1 MGTDVLAHCETILGN
16 RGGYVLKLFS
26 VMLVFCFSLSST
38 TVMKSKYYNQSDDHP
53 GYEEDAD
60 DNRVIPKKAIID
72 MTLSNVLGKRRCT
85 TYA

>member
-1 MGTDVLAHCETILGN
+1 MKGN
-16 RGGYVLKLFS
+16 
-26 VMLVFCFSLSST
+26 
-38 TVMKSKYYNQSDDHP
+38 YYNQSDDHP

-60 DNRVIPKKAIID
+60 DNRVIPKKANID

>member
-1 MGTDVLAHCETILGN
+1 MGTDVLAHRETSLGN
-16 RGGYVLKLFS
+16 RGGYVLEFFS
-26 VMLVFCFSLSST
+26 VMLVFSLSST
-38 TVMKSKYYNQSDDHP
+38 TVMKSKYYNQSDDHA

-72 MTLSNVLGKRRCT
+72 MTLSYVLGKRRCT

>member
-1 MGTDVLAHCETILGN
+1 MGTDVLAHCETSLGE
-16 RGGYVLKLFS
+16 RGGYVLELFS
-26 VMLVFCFSLSST
+26 VMLTFSLSST
-38 TVMKSKYYNQSDDHP
+38 TVIKSKYYDESDGHP

-60 DNRVIPKKAIID
+60 DNRVISKKATID